1 MSEKEKELLAGENK
15 PTSRRNEEEEK
26 RAKRKKRDLWIKIVL

>member
-26 RAKRKKRDLWIKIVL
+26 RKETFG